1 MANVSIVYTP
11 TRQLTDPAPE
21 PAGTPIELVL
31 DVAGF
36 EPEYETST
44 SEAMSKSGKQ
54 QASLYYDTTRF
65 TISVVPASIGR
76 AEMEMFLAS
85 NMVKEKFTITNPNED
100 DEIMLVQLVGRGKRT
115 RFSTSML
122 DTWTYQFT
130 VRKVPTNA

>member
-1 MANVSIVYTP
+1 MANVSIVYIP
-11 TRQLTDPAPE
+11 TRQLVTPAPDPA
-21 PAGTPIELVL
+21 GVPIELIL

-65 TISVVPASIGR
+65 NVSVVPASIGR
-76 AEMEMFLAS
+76 PEMEMFLAS
-85 NMVKEKFTITNPNED
+85 NMVKEKFTITNPNEG
-100 DEIMLVQLVGRGKRT
+100 DEVMLVQLVGRGNRS

-122 DTWTYQFT
+122 DTWTYNFT